1 MNGSLEVLVPQGRDA
16 HVSYADGPPSPGE
29 SSHEPINF
37 HAMAAATGGGF
48 HASADTIKADRRA
61 VLVLIPRRSRRAIEA
76 VKELRDRGHRVLAT
90 WKECGAHQLDQAWS
104 DPDHEVVIGELDG
117 MIDAWVAASPA
128 ASDRL
133 AARHPRAKVIAL
145 PTPYPVDVA
154 SWQRWPMPAA
164 DRSGIFIGT
173 REWGTPLR
181 RHAEAVRLAVA
192 LAKRHEGLAI
202 TVVNTEGWRGW
213 WRIWRAAGN
222 VNMMDLNRMPYLSLL
237 EVMSRHRLILQ
248 RDASGVPG
256 QVAGDALLA
265 GVPCLGG
272 GGMVDGLVYPHLPG
286 AAAGDDEIMAAAD
299 ALLTNPHHADEVME
313 QARANAMATVSF
325 GAFRKQW
332 EALQLP

>member
-16 HVSYADGPPSPGE
+16 HVSYAEGPPSPGE

-48 HASADTIKADRRA
+48 HASIDTIKGDRRS
-61 VLVLIPRRSRRAIEA
+61 VLVLIPRRSRRAVEA
-76 VKELRDRGHRVLAT
+76 VKELRKRGHRVLVT
-90 WKECGAHQLDQAWS
+90 WKECGVHQLDQAWL
-104 DPDHEVVIGELDG
+104 DPDHEAVCGELNG
-117 MIDAWVAASPA
+117 MIDAWVASSPA
-128 ASDRL
+128 ARDRL
-133 AARHPRAKVIAL
+133 AARLPNSRVIEL
-145 PTPYPVDVA
+145 PTPYPVDVP
-154 SWQRWPMPAA
+154 SWQRWAIPAA

-173 REWGTPLR
+173 REWATPLR
-181 RHAEAVRLAVA
+181 RHSEAVRLAVA

-213 WRIWRAAGN
+213 WRIWRAAGD

-237 EVMSRHRLILQ
+237 EVMSRHRLVLQ

-272 GGMVDGLVYPHLPG
+272 SGMVDGLAFSHLPG
-286 AAAGDDEIMAAAD
+286 AQSGDDVVMAAVEAILTDADHAD
-299 ALLTNPHHADEVME
+299 AVMAD
-313 QARANAMATVSF
+313 ARDRAMATVSF

-332 EALQLP
+332 EGLELP